1 MKFLGVLLQKA
12 VTFLHCLRQECEKPS
27 TSVYSKAE
35 MQEILQLF
43 KENVLKVQNN
53 QVTSYLMENYPC
65 KMNNSIQ
72 CICNS
77 IFRFEKLFHI
87 CNRILRFESHNV
99 YIFGGEGGICIH
111 NHKIKIIFNKCFN
124 F

>member
-1 MKFLGVLLQKA
+1 
-12 VTFLHCLRQECEKPS
+12 
-27 TSVYSKAE
+27 